1 MIHSM
6 HIIGSRQLGGAEQ
19 FYMRFVRALDQRGLA
34 VVAVNRPGCPVNK
47 AMNGSVPQQTV
58 PMRNGWDL
66 FSVLKIRRLIRN
78 TGPLIVQTYMGRA
91 TRLTRLPRGSAAI
104 HVARLGGYY
113 NIKGYYQHAHAWVA
127 NTRGIC
133 DYLVREGLA
142 ADRVY
147 HIGNFVELPSP
158 PAETALQARRQSLQ
172 IPADAVVLFSLGR
185 FVDYKGFD
193 DLLSAFARVPR
204 DIHGRPVILVIAGDG
219 PLRKQLHH
227 MARQLALAPRLRWV
241 GWQNDPGPYYDLADV
256 FVCPSRE
263 EPLGNVILE
272 AWAHRLPVI
281 TTRTPGPLEL
291 IAEEESGLLV
301 EIRDPAALAAGI
313 SALVKAGPAAWRSL
327 AEKGL
332 TSLKQHH
339 TEEAVLKDYLAL
351 YAELQPGPAVGT

>member
-34 VVAVNRPGCPVNK
+34 VLAVNRPGCPTNK
-47 AMNGSVPQQTV
+47 VMNGTVPQQTV
-58 PMRNGWDL
+58 PMRNEWDL

-78 TGPLIVQTYMGRA
+78 AGPLIVQTYMGRA

-113 NIKGYYQHAHAWVA
+113 KIKGYYRHAHAWVA
-127 NTRGIC
+127 NTRGLC

-147 HIGNFVELPSP
+147 HIGNFVELPFP
-158 PAETALQARRQSLQ
+158 PVETAVLGWRQSLQ

-185 FVDYKGFD
+185 FIDKKGFD
-193 DLLSAFARVPR
+193 DLLSAFAQVPR
-204 DIHGRPVILVIAGDG
+204 DINGRPVILVIAGDG
-219 PLRKQLHH
+219 PLQKPLRH
-227 MARQLALAPRLRWV
+227 MARQLALTPRLRWV
-241 GWQNDPGPYYDLADV
+241 GWQNDPSPYYDLADV
-256 FVCPSRE
+256 FVCPSRH

-281 TTRTPGPLEL
+281 TTRTQGALEL
-291 IAEEESGLLV
+291 VAEEESGLLV
-301 EIRDPAALAAGI
+301 EIRNPAALAAGI
-313 SALVKAGPAAWRSL
+313 SALVEAGTAVWRSL

-332 TSLKQHH
+332 TSLKHHH
-339 TEEAVLKDYLAL
+339 TEEAVLKAYLAL
-351 YAELQPGPAVGT
+351 YAELQPGIAVGN